1 MSSTQNMTFGFIPKD
16 WDTELERISVGD
28 PAGSQTTEVN
38 FKFSGAHFEF
48 PNANIL
54 VTDGLWDPESDFWKD
69 IAKVLLTFF
78 PGVNT
83 KLSPSALGRAYQIF
97 SEEDNDYTG
106 LILVAGPEDGG
117 EFRNDDGKFNG
128 KFYFKYDY
136 EDEDEYFE
144 ERILILK

>member
-1 MSSTQNMTFGFIPKD
+1 MSSLQNMTFGFIPKD

-38 FKFSGAHFEF
+38 FKFSDTHFEF
-48 PNANIL
+48 PDTKVL
-54 VTDGLWDPESDFWKD
+54 VTDGLWDPESDFWKE
-69 IAKVLLTFF
+69 ITKVLLTLF
-78 PGVNT
+78 PGVNA
-83 KLSPSALGRAYQIF
+83 KLNPSTLGRAYQIF
-97 SEEDNDYTG
+97 TEEDDDYTG

-117 EFRNDDGKFNG
+117 EFRNDDGQYNG

-136 EDEDEYFE
+136 EDDGEYFE